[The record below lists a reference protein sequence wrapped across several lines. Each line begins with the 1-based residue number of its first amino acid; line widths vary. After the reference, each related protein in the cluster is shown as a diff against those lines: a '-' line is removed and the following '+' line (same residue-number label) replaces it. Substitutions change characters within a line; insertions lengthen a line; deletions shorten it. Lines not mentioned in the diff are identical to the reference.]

1 VRFRRRETLHQRLLR
16 EGGLAEEPVEWDP
29 KHAGL
34 PLAGDVAARDSAG
47 ITGLHRAREWDATAA
62 VEAPDLRGEEVAFV
76 VLPDGS
82 VLVDEEAGDVS
93 LAPLA
98 DALEEQLRPPY
109 RARGVRQHADVW
121 AVAAKRIEVV
131 ELRPDVEGDELE
143 LVSRGGE
150 RALTV
155 DGARSFGRVPQLEE
169 LAAARAS
176 DYAVHASRLDGSL
189 WEVRIAAL

>member
-1 VRFRRRETLHQRLLR
+1 MR
-16 EGGLAEEPVEWDP
+16 EGELEEPPVEWDP
-29 KHAGL
+29 KVAGL

-62 VEAPDLRGEEVAFV
+62 VEAPGLRGEEVAFV

-82 VLVDEEAGDVS
+82 VLVDEEAGDAP

-109 RARGVRQHADVW
+109 RARGVRQEGDVW
-121 AVAAKRIEVV
+121 AVAAQRIEVV

-169 LAAARAS
+169 LASSRAS

-189 WEVRIAAL
+189 WEVRVAAL

>member
-29 KHAGL
+29 KHPGL
-34 PLAGDVAARDSAG
+34 PLAGDLAARDRDG

-62 VEAPDLRGEEVAFV
+62 VEAPGLRGDEVALV

-82 VLVDEEAGDVS
+82 VLVDEEVGDAP

-98 DALEEQLRPPY
+98 DALEEQLTPPY
-109 RARGVRQHADVW
+109 RARGVRRSGDVW

-131 ELRPDVEGDELE
+131 ELRPDVEGDELD

-150 RALTV
+150 RSLTV
-155 DGARSFGRVPQLEE
+155 DGARAFGRVPQLEA
-169 LAAARAS
+169 LASARAA

-189 WEVRIAAL
+189 WEILVAAL

>member
-1 VRFRRRETLHQRLLR
+1 VFRRRRETLNEKLMR
-16 EGGLAEEPVEWDP
+16 EAGLEPAPVDWDP
-29 KHAGL
+29 KVAGL

-47 ITGLHRAREWDATAA
+47 ITGLHRTREWDATAA
-62 VEAPDLRGEEVAFV
+62 VEVPELRGEEVAFV

-82 VLVDEEAGDVS
+82 VLVDEEAGDVP

-98 DALEEQLRPPY
+98 DALEEQVRPPY
-109 RARGVRQHADVW
+109 RARGVRQDGDVW
-121 AVAAKRIEVV
+121 AVGAKRIEVV

-143 LVSRGGE
+143 LVSQGGE
-150 RALTV
+150 RSLSV

-169 LAAARAS
+169 LASARVS

-189 WEVRIAAL
+189 WEVRVAPL